1 MEGVDVDGVDVEGM
15 DVSPSPPGAVQTHN
29 LGDHF
34 YDRLTSAVSGHWTV
48 RNGDA
53 PGGKGSILGH

>member
-34 YDRLTSAVSGHWTV
+34 YDRLTSAVSGH
-48 RNGDA
+48 
-53 PGGKGSILGH
+53 